1 MAAQPKKKISRVRG
15 RTRRAHQARKF
26 SKLPTCPQCHQPK
39 PGHIICPEC
48 GYYAGKKLLHTK
60 TDQRI
65 GKQLIKARKAQAT
78 AAKKAKTGPTKAKS
92 KKDSGQARMTED
104 KAKMTEIK
112 AEKKAKSTRT
122 TDEVKASKVKNK

>member
-65 GKQLIKARKAQAT
+65 GRQLIKTRKAQAT
-78 AAKKAKTGPTKAKS
+78 AAQKTKSAATTTKKAKSNSASAVEKAK
-92 KKDSGQARMTED
+92 A
-104 KAKMTEIK
+104 TEIK